1 MYVLFGLVH
10 LLCPLFTEPHL
21 QVRAVL
27 PLSNDVVIS
36 AARDKTVR
44 SWNRNKSNDF
54 QEDRL
59 YSGHTNYVNALA
71 YLPPNEDHP
80 NGKCQDDRVK
90 HFVLC
95 ASANTCSN
103 SHRSHCFLW
112 SWKSHPRSRR

>member
-1 MYVLFGLVH
+1 MSNTGNQYKLECSLHGHESDVCTAKPCSYALFYLMN
-10 LLCPLFTEPHL
+10 FHL

-36 AARDKTVR
+36 ASRDKTVR
-44 SWNRNKSNDF
+44 SWNRNRPNGF

-80 NGKCQDDRVK
+80 NGKCQDDLRRK
-90 HFVLC
+90 DLVL
-95 ASANTCSN
+95 
-103 SHRSHCFLW
+103 
-112 SWKSHPRSRR
+112 